1 LYFGFID
8 DRLRMVERVRR
19 EAEPKHLDALAS
31 FAQRAFRR
39 PLTQAERDDLRSY
52 YAQARKDGLEHD
64 AAIRESLVTILMSP
78 DFLYRLDLLNTDQ
91 DVAPLSDYAL
101 ASRLSYF
108 LWSSMPDDE
117 LLARAAAGELRK
129 PGVMA
134 AQARRMVKDPRA
146 RALAVEFGGNWLDF
160 RRFEDIATVD
170 RERFPAFTSE
180 LRSAMFEEPIRLLL
194 DVMQTNRPVLD
205 LLYGTDTFVNPV
217 LAKHYGMPAPAAT
230 DDGWS
235 RVTNAQAYGRGGLL
249 PMAAF
254 LTKNAPGLRTS
265 PVKRGNWVVKNVLGE
280 HISPPPPTVPQL
292 PQDEAK
298 LDLPLRQM
306 MERHRADPQCS
317 ACHAKFDAM
326 GLVFEG
332 YGPVGERRQTD
343 LANRPVDVTATFP
356 GGTQGAG
363 VDGLRGYIRAHRQ
376 REFVDNVSGK
386 LLAFALGRSL
396 LLTDGPLVADMSRTL
411 AARGYRFDSLLER
424 IVTSRQFLNKRGSLV
439 TTHDPKRPDHASAST
454 VASPQP

>member
-1 LYFGFID
+1 
-8 DRLRMVERVRR
+8 
-19 EAEPKHLDALAS
+19 
-31 FAQRAFRR
+31 
-39 PLTQAERDDLRSY
+39 
-52 YAQARKDGLEHD
+52 
-64 AAIRESLVTILMSP
+64 MSP
-78 DFLYRLDLLNTDQ
+78 DFLYRLDLLNTDK

-108 LWSSMPDDE
+108 LWSSLPDDE
-117 LLARAAAGELRK
+117 LLARAAAGDLRK
-129 PGVMA
+129 PGVIA

-160 RRFEDIATVD
+160 RRFQDIATVD
-170 RERFPAFTSE
+170 RERFPEFTSE
-180 LRSAMFEEPIRLLL
+180 LRSAMFEEPVRLLL

-205 LLYGTDTFVNPV
+205 LLYADDTFVNPV
-217 LAKHYGMPAPAAT
+217 LAKHYGMPAPAPSAAPEGKARAT
-230 DDGWS
+230 AGPAS
-235 RVTNAQAYGRGGLL
+235 TNAQAYGRGGLL

-306 MERHRADPQCS
+306 MERHRADPQCA

-332 YGPVGERRQTD
+332 YGPVGERRQTRSRQPPGRRLGD
-343 LANRPVDVTATFP
+343 VPRRQPGRRRRRPARLHPRAPAARVRRQRQRQA
-356 GGTQGAG
+356 AG
-363 VDGLRGYIRAHRQ
+363 VRAGPQPAAHRRSARRGHEPHARRPRLPVRQPARAHRHEPAVPEQ
-376 REFVDNVSGK
+376 ARIAHHES
-386 LLAFALGRSL
+386 RS
-396 LLTDGPLVADMSRTL
+396 MSQHR
-411 AARGYRFDSLLER
+411 
-424 IVTSRQFLNKRGSLV
+424 
-439 TTHDPKRPDHASAST
+439 HA
-454 VASPQP
+454 ASPQP